1 MSNINRDELAATATR
16 VGRDAL
22 HVGVGAVVLAFQQL
36 QVQRREIEKALQ
48 SRAGGGRESVESLTT
63 NVRGTA
69 EEQLR
74 QLDERVTAL
83 ETRIDGAL
91 DAVQERLPEQA
102 RDLLQQARDHAKST
116 RALLR
121 ERFVSAA

>member
-1 MSNINRDELAATATR
+1 MSNINREELTATATR

-48 SRAGGGRESVESLTT
+48 SRAGTGRESVESITT

-69 EEQLR
+69 EDQIR

-83 ETRIDGAL
+83 ETRIDGVL

-102 RDLLQQARDHAKST
+102 RDLLQQAREQAKAA
-116 RALLR
+116 RQQLR